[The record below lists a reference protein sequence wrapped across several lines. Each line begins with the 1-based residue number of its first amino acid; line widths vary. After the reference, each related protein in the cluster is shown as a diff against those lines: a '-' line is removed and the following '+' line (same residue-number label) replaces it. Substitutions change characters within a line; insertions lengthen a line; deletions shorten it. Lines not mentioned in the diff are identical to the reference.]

1 MKKYLVEF
9 IGTFFLTF
17 VVSSMKLGSVDTNM
31 PAAIGMTLA
40 AMIYA
45 GGYISGAH
53 YNPAVTIAVWLRG
66 KCSTQDVPFYLAAQL
81 AAATIAAFS
90 TIFIVGKFPQTVAMD
105 TPMPA
110 LIGEILG
117 TFALVWVI
125 LNVATAKTVEG
136 NNYYGIAIGFT
147 AMGMAYALGQTFNP
161 AVDLGV
167 SIATKNFSGL
177 WISVL
182 GSVVG
187 GVLAAFTF
195 RFVNPEE

>member
-9 IGTFFLTF
+9 IGTFFLTL
-17 VVSSMKLGSVDTNM
+17 VICSMKLGSVDTNM

-66 KCSTQDVPFYLAAQL
+66 KCSTQDVPFYIGAQL
-81 AAATIAAFS
+81 AAATLAAIS
-90 TIFIVGKFPQTVAMD
+90 ASFIVGKLPQSVAMD

-147 AMGMAYALGQTFNP
+147 VMGMAYALGQTFNP
-161 AVDLGV
+161 AVGLAV
-167 SIATKNFSGL
+167 SIATKSFGGL
-177 WISVL
+177 WISAL
-182 GSVVG
+182 GSIVG

-195 RFVNPEE
+195 RFINPEE